1 MEGREPEV
9 QSHTFMIADII
20 DLFMAST
27 PRKRIDS
34 LRDRIQDGDEIGDR
48 DRDVLLEFSDRLD
61 LLAQQYSDY
70 RHEKLLRH
78 CTIIAE
84 SLEDGTLADALE
96 DRGAAETI
104 VSWINRT
111 YSNEETNRDYRSALR
126 VFAKRVTD
134 GEEPPESIE
143 WVPSGTSN
151 NYDPT
156 PDPRNML
163 RWDDHI
169 EPMLEECYNARDAAM
184 IALQFDAGLRGG
196 EFKDL
201 TVDDV
206 QDHKHG
212 LQVTVEGKQ
221 GRRTVML
228 IPSVPWVNRWLDA
241 HPDRHAP
248 NAPLWSKITKAE
260 PISDRMVSKVFDEVA
275 KRAGVTKPV
284 TLTNF
289 RKSSAAFLAS
299 RNLNQAHIEEHHGW
313 VRGSR
318 VAARYISVFAEE
330 SDRELAKIHGVDVTD
345 DEPDPIAPLECP
357 RCARETPRKEPLCV
371 WCGQAM
377 NPQAASELDEADER
391 ESKSL
396 AELPPEKAR
405 EVLEMVDDA
414 IDDPEVRASLLDR

>member
-1 MEGREPEV
+1 
-9 QSHTFMIADII
+9 
-20 DLFMAST
+20 MAST
-27 PRKRIDS
+27 PRDRIDN
-34 LRDRIQDGDEIGDR
+34 LRDRIEDSDEIAER
-48 DRDVLLEFSDRLD
+48 DRELLLAFSDRLD

-78 CTIIAE
+78 CTIMAE
-84 SLEDGTLADALE
+84 ELEGGTLADALE
-96 DRGAAETI
+96 DRGPAERI
-104 VSWINRT
+104 VGWINRT
-111 YSNEETNRDYRSALR
+111 YDNEETNRDYRSALR
-126 VFAKRVTD
+126 VFSKRVTD
-134 GEEPPESIE
+134 GDDPPESIE
-143 WVPSGTSN
+143 WVPTNTSS

-163 RWDDHI
+163 RWEEHV
-169 EPMLEECYNARDAAM
+169 EPMIDECYNARDAAM

-201 TVDDV
+201 TVGDV

-228 IPSVPWVNRWLDA
+228 IPAVPYVNRWLDA
-241 HPDRHAP
+241 HPDRDDP
-248 NAPLWSKITKAE
+248 DAPLWSKITE
-260 PISDRMVSKVFDEVA
+260 PEGISDRMVSKILDEA
-275 KRAGVTKPV
+275 AERAGVTKPV

-318 VAARYISVFAEE
+318 VASRYISVFAEE
-330 SDRELAKIHGVDVTD
+330 SEREIARVHGIDVED
-345 DEPDPIAPLECP
+345 EEPDPTAPLECP
-357 RCARETPRKEPLCV
+357 RCGRDTPRKEPICV

-377 NPQAASELDEADER
+377 DPQAATELDEAGER
-391 ESKSL
+391 ESRSL
-396 AELPPEKAR
+396 AELPPGKAE
-405 EVLEMVDDA
+405 EVLEAMQVL
-414 IDDPEVRASLLDR
+414 DDPEIKNALLGR

>member
-1 MEGREPEV
+1 
-9 QSHTFMIADII
+9 
-20 DLFMAST
+20 MAST
-27 PRKRIDS
+27 PRDRIDS
-34 LRDRIQDGDEIGDR
+34 LRDRVEDSDEIGDR
-48 DRDVLLEFSDRLD
+48 DREILLKFSDRLD

-84 SLEDGTLADALE
+84 ELEDGTLVDALE
-96 DRGAAETI
+96 DREATERI
-104 VSWINRT
+104 VGWINRT
-111 YSNEETNRDYRSALR
+111 YENEETNRDYRSALR
-126 VFAKRVTD
+126 VFAKRVTE
-134 GEEPPESIE
+134 GEDPPESIE
-143 WVPSGTSN
+143 WIPTGTSN

-163 RWDDHI
+163 RWEKDV
-169 EPMLEECYNARDAAM
+169 EPMIDECYNARDAAM

-228 IPSVPWVNRWLDA
+228 IPAVPYVHRWLDA
-241 HPDRHAP
+241 HPDREDP
-248 NAPLWSKITKAE
+248 DAPLWSKITKPE
-260 PISDRMVSKVFDEVA
+260 SISDRMVSKVFDQAAE
-275 KRAGVTKPV
+275 RAGVTKPV

-318 VAARYISVFAEE
+318 VASRYISVFAEE
-330 SDRELAKIHGVDVTD
+330 SEREIARVHGIDVED
-345 DEPDPIAPLECP
+345 EEPDPTAPLECP
-357 RCARETPRKEPLCV
+357 RCGRDTPRKEPICV

-377 NPQAASELDEADER
+377 DPQAATELDEAGER
-391 ESKSL
+391 ESRSL
-396 AELPPEKAR
+396 AELPPGKAE
-405 EVLEMVDDA
+405 EVLEAMQVL
-414 IDDPEVRASLLDR
+414 DDPEIKNALLGR